1 MPDLRRRRLLN
12 RPGRTIAGAVCAALL
27 LALAAQIP
35 AIAADEDVGLKVP
48 RFVSLHSDKVNLR
61 TGPGRQYPIEWVL
74 TRKDMPVE
82 VIAQFEHWRRIRDW
96 EGTAGWVQERM
107 VAGRRTIIVGKGA
120 ERPLHQQPDPASAV
134 IFFHGLGLSH
144 MDIEQTLADGSPN
157 GDWVLEE
164 NMVAPVHLLYPGGEH
179 ERIWLEEVVHI
190 TKDGGRPLF
199 SWGFEPL
206 VA

>member
-1 MPDLRRRRLLN
+1 LPNLRRNGCRRPALSKSGRAIAHAVSALVLLV
-12 RPGRTIAGAVCAALL
+12 G
-27 LALAAQIP
+27 AAQVP
-35 AIAADEDVGLKVP
+35 AAAADEDVGLKLP

-107 VAGRRTIIVGKGA
+107 VAGRRTVIVGKGG

-134 IFFHGLGLSH
+134 VARAAPGVVARLVECRGPWCRVETDKFSGW
-144 MDIEQTLADGSPN
+144 MRRTDIWG
-157 GDWVLEE
+157 V
-164 NMVAPVHLLYPGGEH
+164 YPDEA
-179 ERIWLEEVVHI
+179 VQ
-190 TKDGGRPLF
+190 
-199 SWGFEPL
+199 
-206 VA
+206 